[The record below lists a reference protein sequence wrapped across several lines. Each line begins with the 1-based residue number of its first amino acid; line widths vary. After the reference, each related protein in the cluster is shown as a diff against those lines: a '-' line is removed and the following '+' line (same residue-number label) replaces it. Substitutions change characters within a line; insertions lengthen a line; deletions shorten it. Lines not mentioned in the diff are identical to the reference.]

1 MSSININGRMVG
13 DGHPAYII
21 AEMSANHAGSMERA
35 LELIH
40 VAKESGADCVKIQ
53 TYTPDTMTIDCGNEY
68 FHIGKG
74 TWEGENLYSLYR
86 KAYTPWEWQAQ
97 LRDEAARVGIDFL
110 STAFDRTSVDFLE
123 ELGVRFYKI
132 ASFELVDIPLL
143 EYIASRN
150 KPVILSTGMGTIE
163 EITEAVNAIYSTGNR
178 QLALMKCSSAY
189 PAKSEEMNLATIR
202 DLRARFDI
210 PVGLSDHSMGAFSAA
225 TAVAMGACIVEKH
238 FCVSRAIENPDSVF
252 SMEPDEFADMVRQ
265 VREVEKAMGTVSYG
279 VTAQEESN
287 SCFRRSLF
295 VVQDIAAGE
304 KLTPDNIRSIR
315 PAYGL
320 KPKYYRDVLGRTAK
334 CDLRRGTPL
343 TPEVIDGFG
352 ESGS

>member
-1 MSSININGRMVG
+1 
-13 DGHPAYII
+13 
-21 AEMSANHAGSMERA
+21 
-35 LELIH
+35 
-40 VAKESGADCVKIQ
+40 
-53 TYTPDTMTIDCGNEY
+53 
-68 FHIGKG
+68 
-74 TWEGENLYSLYR
+74 
-86 KAYTPWEWQAQ
+86 
-97 LRDEAARVGIDFL
+97 
-110 STAFDRTSVDFLE
+110 
-123 ELGVRFYKI
+123 
-132 ASFELVDIPLL
+132 
-143 EYIASRN
+143 
-150 KPVILSTGMGTIE
+150 
-163 EITEAVNAIYSTGNR
+163 
-178 QLALMKCSSAY
+178 
-189 PAKSEEMNLATIR
+189 
-202 DLRARFDI
+202 
-210 PVGLSDHSMGAFSAA
+210 
-225 TAVAMGACIVEKH
+225 
-238 FCVSRAIENPDSVF
+238 
-252 SMEPDEFADMVRQ
+252 MEPDEFADMVRQ